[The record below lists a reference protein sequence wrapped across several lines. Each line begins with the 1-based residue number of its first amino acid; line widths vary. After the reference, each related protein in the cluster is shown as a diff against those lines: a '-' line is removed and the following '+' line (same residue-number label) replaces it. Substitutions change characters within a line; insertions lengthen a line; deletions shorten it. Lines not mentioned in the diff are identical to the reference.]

1 VFEWASEAP
10 PAPASLSAGERPRER
25 QAGPS
30 PAAGAARRART
41 IGLLAAVLALQSADL
56 ATVGAVGGPLEGALG
71 IDHFQLGLLAAV
83 ASVFAA
89 AATLPFGVLADRLPR
104 VRLLVASVGLWA
116 VAMLASGF
124 AGSFTTLLACRV
136 LLGVVVAA
144 AGPLLASLMG
154 DLFPSAERARVYGY
168 VLSGEL
174 VGAGFGFLVSG
185 NVAGL
190 LSWRW
195 AFWVLA
201 PPAIALAWALLRCLP
216 EPARGGRATAHGRR
230 LAQRVASR
238 QGVRPRRAAVVRGG
252 AAQLSLRQ
260 AVAYV
265 LRVRTNV
272 ILIAVSATGYL
283 FLAGVET
290 FGVIFLRREYG
301 LSQPAATT
309 MLTLLGVGALAG
321 VQIGG
326 RLADRMLARG
336 RLDARVLVPAAA
348 FGVAAGIAFLPF
360 LGAWPLAV
368 AMPLFVA
375 GTAALTCGNPP
386 LDAARL
392 DVVPASLWGRA
403 EAIRTVL
410 RSLAVTTA
418 PLLFG
423 WLAGALG
430 GGHGEGLRLS
440 FLIMLAP
447 LCGAGL
453 ILLYARRTYPADV
466 AAAALSEERVE

>member
-1 VFEWASEAP
+1 MFEWANEAL
-10 PAPASLSAGERPRER
+10 PASLSARERPRSC
-25 QAGPS
+25 QAGPPS
-30 PAAGAARRART
+30 PVGGTRART

-56 ATVGAVGGPLEGALG
+56 ATVGAVGGQLEGALG
-71 IDHFQLGLLAAV
+71 IDHFQLGLLVAV

-104 VRLLVASVGLWA
+104 VRLLAGSVGLWA
-116 VAMLASGF
+116 AAMLATGF
-124 AGSFTTLLACRV
+124 AGSFAELLLCRV

-195 AFWVLA
+195 AFWVLS
-201 PPAIALAWALLRCLP
+201 PPAIALAWALLRGLP
-216 EPARGGRATAHGRR
+216 EPTRGGVASAPDKR
-230 LAQRVASR
+230 LAQRLASR
-238 QGVRPRRAAVVRGG
+238 QGVRPRRAAVVRR
-252 AAQLSLRQ
+252 ATARLSLRQ
-260 AVAYV
+260 AVAHV

-272 ILIAVSATGYL
+272 VLIVVSATGYL

-290 FGVIFLRREYG
+290 FGVIFVRREYG
-301 LSQPAATT
+301 LSQSAATT
-309 MLTLLGVGALAG
+309 VLALLGLGALVG

-336 RLDARVLVPAAA
+336 RLDARIVVGAAA
-348 FGVAAGIAFLPF
+348 FGAAAGIVFLPF
-360 LGAWPLAV
+360 LSAWPLAT
-368 AMPLFVA
+368 AMPLFVI
-375 GTAALTCGNPP
+375 GTAALSCGNPP

-392 DVVPASLWGRA
+392 DVMPAALWGRA

-410 RSLAVTTA
+410 RSLAVTAA

-423 WLAGALG
+423 WLAGAIG

-447 LCGAGL
+447 LCAAGL

-466 AAAALSEERVE
+466 AAAALSEEGAE

>member
-1 VFEWASEAP
+1 MFEWASEAL
-10 PAPASLSAGERPRER
+10 PASLNASERPRPR
-25 QAGPS
+25 RVGPS
-30 PAAGAARRART
+30 PLVGGPRARA

-56 ATVGAVGGPLEGALG
+56 ATVGAVGGQLEEALG

-83 ASVFAA
+83 ATIFAA

-104 VRLLVASVGLWA
+104 VRLLAMSVGLWA
-116 VAMLASGF
+116 LAMLAAGF
-124 AGSFTTLLACRV
+124 AGSFAALLGCRV

-154 DLFPSAERARVYGY
+154 DLFPSAERARAYGY

-174 VGAGFGFLVSG
+174 LGGGFGFLVSG

-195 AFWVLA
+195 AFWVLV
-201 PPAIALAWALLRCLP
+201 PPAAALAWGLLRGLP
-216 EPARGGRATAHGRR
+216 EPPRGGGTLAHGRR
-230 LAQRVASR
+230 LAQRIAGR
-238 QGVRPRRAAVVRGG
+238 QGVHPRRAAIMRRDP
-252 AAQLSLRQ
+252 AQLSLWQ
-260 AVAYV
+260 ATAYV

-272 ILIAVSATGYL
+272 VLIVASATGYL
-283 FLAGVET
+283 FLGGVEV
-290 FGVIFLRREYG
+290 FGVIFMRREYG
-301 LSQPAATT
+301 LSQAAATT
-309 MLTLLGVGALAG
+309 MLTLLGLGALAG
-321 VQIGG
+321 IQIGG
-326 RLADRMLARG
+326 RLADRLLARG
-336 RLDARVLVPAAA
+336 RLDARVLVAAVA

-360 LGAWPLAV
+360 LGAWPLVA
-368 AMPLFVA
+368 AMPLFVVA
-375 GTAALTCGNPP
+375 TAALTCGNPP

-392 DVVPASLWGRA
+392 DVVPAPLWGRA

-410 RSLAVTTA
+410 RSLAVTAA

-423 WLAGALG
+423 WLAGAVG
-430 GGHGEGLRLS
+430 GGQGEGLRLS
-440 FLIMLAP
+440 FLIMLPP

-466 AAAALSEERVE
+466 AAATLSEERK

>member
-1 VFEWASEAP
+1 VFEWVSEGL
-10 PAPASLSAGERPRER
+10 PASLSAGERPHLR
-25 QAGPS
+25 QVGPLW
-30 PAAGAARRART
+30 ADGAARARA

-56 ATVGAVGGPLEGALG
+56 ATIGAVGGQLERALG
-71 IDHFQLGLLAAV
+71 IGHFQLGLLAAV

-104 VRLLVASVGLWA
+104 VRLLAVSVGIWA

-124 AGSFTTLLACRV
+124 AGSFAGLLACRV

-144 AGPLLASLMG
+144 AGPLLASLTG
-154 DLFPSAERARVYGY
+154 DLFPSAERARIYGY

-174 VGAGFGFLVSG
+174 VGTGFGFLVSG
-185 NVAGL
+185 NVAAL

-195 AFWVLA
+195 AFWVLV
-201 PPAIALAWALLRCLP
+201 PPALALSWVLLRGLR
-216 EPARGGRATAHGRR
+216 EPPRGGEAMAPGKR
-230 LAQRVASR
+230 LASRVAGR
-238 QGVRPRRAAVVRGG
+238 QGVNPRRAAIMRRDP
-252 AAQLSLRQ
+252 AELSLWQ
-260 AVAYV
+260 AAAYV

-272 ILIAVSATGYL
+272 VLIVASATGYL
-283 FLAGVET
+283 FLGGVET
-290 FGVIFLRREYG
+290 FGVIFMRREYG
-301 LSQPAATT
+301 LPQAAATT

-321 VQIGG
+321 VQVGG
-326 RLADRMLARG
+326 RVADRLLSRG
-336 RLDARVLVPAAA
+336 RLDARVLVAAAA
-348 FGVAAGIAFLPF
+348 FGAAAGIAFLPF
-360 LGAWPLAV
+360 LGAWPLAT
-368 AMPLFVA
+368 AMPLFVV
-375 GTAALTCGNPP
+375 GTAALSCGNPP

-392 DVVPASLWGRA
+392 DVVPAPLWGRA

-410 RSLAVTTA
+410 RSLAVTAA

-430 GGHGEGLRLS
+430 GGDRGDGLRLS
-440 FLIMLAP
+440 FLIMLGP

-466 AAAALSEERVE
+466 AAAALSEERGK